1 MGGGGGSM
9 KAESAISKLSVSTL
23 SGGHYTNQGCVY
35 CSVVTV
41 PITHS
46 LYTAAGNTYVRYRRF
61 QLIVDRTTYVQK

>member
-1 MGGGGGSM
+1 MGRGGGSM

-41 PITHS
+41 PITDS
-46 LYTAAGNTYVRYRRF
+46 LCIAAGTHICM
-61 QLIVDRTTYVQK
+61 L